1 MTEHFGLAGWLALV
15 SFLMVIGLGIVTVI
29 VYRNLLGAQT
39 TRERW
44 FQSQIERID
53 REQRALESALAGLGK
68 HIDQVDSST
77 AEIAQQ
83 LKAQSERINARIEA
97 VAAEDDQ
104 PGFSHALRLAA
115 QGRVSVKEL
124 IDDFGMS
131 ESEARLLM
139 QVNQRDRPL
148 SR

>member
-15 SFLMVIGLGIVTVI
+15 SFLLVVGLGIVTVM
-29 VYRNLLGAQT
+29 VYRGMLRAQT

-44 FQSQIERID
+44 FQSQIERVD

-68 HIDQVDSST
+68 HIDQVDATT
-77 AEIAQQ
+77 ADIAQQ

-104 PGFSHALRLAA
+104 PAFSHALRLAA

-139 QVNQRDRPL
+139 QVNQHDQP
-148 SR
+148 